1 MGEVGLVNLITPL
14 INATPVTSVMTD
26 DLGFLTPG
34 EDCGCGL
41 KSPYLTILGRAG
53 LNDITTCAAGAAEL
67 LNQTGA
73 Q

>member
-34 EDCGCGL
+34 EDCGCGV
-41 KSPYLTILGRAG
+41 KSPYLTIWAGRG
-53 LNDITTCAAGAAEL
+53 
-67 LNQTGA
+67 
-73 Q
+73 